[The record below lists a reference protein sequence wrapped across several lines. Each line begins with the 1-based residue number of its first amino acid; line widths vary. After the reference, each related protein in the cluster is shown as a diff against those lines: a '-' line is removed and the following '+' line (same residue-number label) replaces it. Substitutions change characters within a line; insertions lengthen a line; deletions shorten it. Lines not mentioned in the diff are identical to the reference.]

1 MLLLVLLDCWR
12 ASFLKIKHGGLNNEN
27 AVVFDTGPGNLLLP
41 RRLVVRLRNH
51 ILMHNSQGGLMA
63 IDPNMIPLALMV
75 PFLYDGSL
83 FTRERVWQRRFDRA
97 ERKRRRYTGA
107 EIQDIR
113 DKARAR
119 L

>member
-1 MLLLVLLDCWR
+1 MD
-12 ASFLKIKHGGLNNEN
+12 
-27 AVVFDTGPGNLLLP
+27 
-41 RRLVVRLRNH
+41 
-51 ILMHNSQGGLMA
+51 
-63 IDPNMIPLALMV
+63 IDLNMIPLTLATLTLMV

-107 EIQDIR
+107 EMQEVR
-113 DKARAR
+113 DSARRR

>member
-1 MLLLVLLDCWR
+1 M
-12 ASFLKIKHGGLNNEN
+12 
-27 AVVFDTGPGNLLLP
+27 T
-41 RRLVVRLRNH
+41 
-51 ILMHNSQGGLMA
+51 
-63 IDPNMIPLALMV
+63 IDPGMIPLALATLALMV

-83 FTRERVWQRRFDRA
+83 FTRERVWQGRFDRA
-97 ERKRRRYTGA
+97 ERKRPRYTGA

>member
-1 MLLLVLLDCWR
+1 M
-12 ASFLKIKHGGLNNEN
+12 
-27 AVVFDTGPGNLLLP
+27 T
-41 RRLVVRLRNH
+41 
-51 ILMHNSQGGLMA
+51 
-63 IDPNMIPLALMV
+63 IDPNMIPLTLATLALMV

-107 EIQDIR
+107 EIQGIR